1 MSTKDNQHID
11 PTLDLYSGALFTAI
25 GLGAMITA
33 RNYPMGSIDRMGPGF
48 FPMVLGAIMAVL
60 GIVLVLKNLEGFRQS
75 YRRQYASPAP
85 ARDDSSRQDGM
96 IRAARSILFVLGGMS
111 FFALTIEHIGLLLSV
126 VGLVIICSFAEP
138 GMKWRPTLLL
148 ALFMAALSAAIF
160 RYGIGLPLQL
170 WGS

>member
-60 GIVLVLKNLEGFRQS
+60 GIVLVLKNLDLEGFRQS

-85 ARDDSSRQDGM
+85 ARDDNR
-96 IRAARSILFVLGGMS
+96 RCR
-111 FFALTIEHIGLLLSV
+111 
-126 VGLVIICSFAEP
+126 
-138 GMKWRPTLLL
+138 RPASCDSLR
-148 ALFMAALSAAIF
+148 IN
-160 RYGIGLPLQL
+160 R
-170 WGS
+170 